1 MKIKEGLE
9 LMVICGEAIV
19 VGHGKANMDFS
30 KVINLNESAAY
41 LFRAVVGREFDA
53 AELARLLCEE
63 YEVEE
68 AVALEDAQKIMKEWQ
83 KAGLTE

>member
-1 MKIKEGLE
+1 M
-9 LMVICGEAIV
+9 
-19 VGHGKANMDFS
+19 
-30 KVINLNESAAY
+30 
-41 LFRAVVGREFDA
+41 GREFDA

-83 KAGLTE
+83 EAGLTE